1 MEYPVI
7 IVPLSE
13 EDGGGFLGYAPDL
26 VGCMSDGDT
35 PEEAILNTQDA
46 ISEWIDAAKQRGL
59 EIPEPHSAAWRE
71 RAEKERLVQ
80 SLKEVMTDVD
90 HIEHRLRAVE
100 EAVREIEEKI
110 DSADAWS
117 RFASLTGMPG
127 VAPEASRKLLP
138 C

>member
-26 VGCMSDGDT
+26 IGCMSDGET
-35 PEEAILNTQDA
+35 PEEAIANTQDA
-46 ISEWIDAAKQRGL
+46 ISEWIDAARIRNL
-59 EIPEPHSAAWRE
+59 AIPAPHSAAARE
-71 RAEKERLVQ
+71 RAEKERLVN
-80 SLKEVMTDVD
+80 SLKEVMGDFD
-90 HIEHRLRAVE
+90 HIENRLSAL
-100 EAVREIEEKI
+100 EATVKEIEEKI
-110 DSADAWS
+110 EHEDSWS

-127 VAPEASRKLLP
+127 VTATPNAKLLP

>member
-26 VGCMSDGDT
+26 IGCMSDGET
-35 PEEAILNTQDA
+35 PEEAIANTQDA
-46 ISEWIDAAKQRGL
+46 IAEWIDASRVRKIA
-59 EIPEPHSAAWRE
+59 IPTPHSAAARE
-71 RAEKERLVQ
+71 RAEKEKLVQ
-80 SLKEVMTDVD
+80 SLKDVMGDVD
-90 HIEHRLRAVE
+90 HIENRLRVLESAVK
-100 EAVREIEEKI
+100 EIEEKI
-110 DSADAWS
+110 EHADAWS

-127 VAPEASRKLLP
+127 ASTDSRKLLP